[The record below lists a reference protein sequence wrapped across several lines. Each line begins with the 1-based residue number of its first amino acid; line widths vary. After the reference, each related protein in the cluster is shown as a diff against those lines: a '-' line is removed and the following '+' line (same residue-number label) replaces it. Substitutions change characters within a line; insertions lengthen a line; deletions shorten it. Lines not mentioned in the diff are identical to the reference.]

1 MLWSR
6 RSVRLHRADQRLHV
20 DPRLA
25 STDLVNRFE
34 RFDENLVLHASN
46 SRRARGCAFS
56 RLALLYVVDDS
67 FATGGWSSEIYV
79 PNVPEL
85 MENLIAD
92 ADRRLATLKASAA
105 ALGLTAET
113 AVIRGRPAH
122 AIVEHAKNGG
132 FNLIVMGT
140 HGRTG
145 VSHVV
150 MGSVAERVLRK
161 APCPVLTV
169 RGTEA
174 VEVSAKPEAA

>member
-1 MLWSR
+1 MTNTITNIL
-6 RSVRLHRADQRLHV
+6 VPV
-20 DPRLA
+20 DFSPHAEHAFTYATTLA
-25 STDLVNRFE
+25 E
-34 RFDENLVLHASN
+34 RFGAK
-46 SRRARGCAFS
+46 
-56 RLALLYVVDDS
+56 LALLYVVDDS
-67 FATGGWSSEIYV
+67 FVTGGWSSEIYV
-79 PNVPEL
+79 SNVPEL
-85 MENLIAD
+85 IENLIAD

-169 RGTEA
+169 RATEA
-174 VEVSAKPEAA
+174 LEASAKPAAA

>member
-1 MLWSR
+1 MTNTITNIL
-6 RSVRLHRADQRLHV
+6 VPV
-20 DPRLA
+20 DFSPHAEYAFTYATRLA
-25 STDLVNRFE
+25 E
-34 RFDENLVLHASN
+34 RFGAK
-46 SRRARGCAFS
+46 
-56 RLALLYVVDDS
+56 LALLYVVDDS
-67 FATGGWSSEIYV
+67 FVTGGWSSEIYV

-92 ADRRLATLKASAA
+92 ADRRLASLKASAA

-132 FNLIVMGT
+132 FDLIVMGT

-174 VEVSAKPEAA
+174 VEASAKPEAA

>member
-1 MLWSR
+1 MTNTITNIL
-6 RSVRLHRADQRLHV
+6 VPV
-20 DPRLA
+20 DFSPHAEHAFTYATTLA
-25 STDLVNRFE
+25 E
-34 RFDENLVLHASN
+34 RFGAK
-46 SRRARGCAFS
+46 
-56 RLALLYVVDDS
+56 LALLYVVDDS
-67 FATGGWSSEIYV
+67 FVTGGWSSEIYV
-79 PNVPEL
+79 SNVPEL

-113 AVIRGRPAH
+113 AVIRGRPAP

-132 FNLIVMGT
+132 FDLIVMGT

-174 VEVSAKPEAA
+174 VEASAKPAAA

>member
-1 MLWSR
+1 MTNTITNIL
-6 RSVRLHRADQRLHV
+6 VPV
-20 DPRLA
+20 DFSPHAEHAFTYATTLA
-25 STDLVNRFE
+25 E
-34 RFDENLVLHASN
+34 RFGAK
-46 SRRARGCAFS
+46 
-56 RLALLYVVDDS
+56 LALLYVVDDS
-67 FATGGWSSEIYV
+67 FVTGGWSSEIYV

-105 ALGLTAET
+105 ALGLTVET
-113 AVIRGRPAH
+113 AVIRGRPAP

-132 FNLIVMGT
+132 FDLIVMGT

-145 VSHVV
+145 VSHIV

-174 VEVSAKPEAA
+174 VEASAKPAAA

>member
-1 MLWSR
+1 MTNTITNIL
-6 RSVRLHRADQRLHV
+6 VPV
-20 DPRLA
+20 DFSPHAEYAFTYATRLA
-25 STDLVNRFE
+25 E
-34 RFDENLVLHASN
+34 RFGAK
-46 SRRARGCAFS
+46 
-56 RLALLYVVDDS
+56 LALLYVVDDS
-67 FATGGWSSEIYV
+67 FVTGGWSSEIYV
-79 PNVPEL
+79 SNVPEL

-113 AVIRGRPAH
+113 TVIRGRPAH

-132 FNLIVMGT
+132 FDLIVIGT

-174 VEVSAKPEAA
+174 VEASAKPEAA

>member
-1 MLWSR
+1 MTNTITNILVPVDFSP
-6 RSVRLHRADQRLHV
+6 HAERAFTYAAT
-20 DPRLA
+20 LA
-25 STDLVNRFE
+25 E
-34 RFDENLVLHASN
+34 RFGAK
-46 SRRARGCAFS
+46 
-56 RLALLYVVDDS
+56 LALLYVVDDS

-85 MENLIAD
+85 MQNLIAD

-105 ALGLTAET
+105 ALGLKAET

-122 AIVEHAKNGG
+122 AIVEHAQNGG
-132 FNLIVMGT
+132 FDLIVMGT

-145 VSHVV
+145 MSHVV

>member
-1 MLWSR
+1 MTNTITNIL
-6 RSVRLHRADQRLHV
+6 VPV
-20 DPRLA
+20 DFSPHAEHAFTYATTLA
-25 STDLVNRFE
+25 E
-34 RFDENLVLHASN
+34 RFGAK
-46 SRRARGCAFS
+46 
-56 RLALLYVVDDS
+56 LALLYVVDDS
-67 FATGGWSSEIYV
+67 LVTGGWSSEIYV
-79 PNVPEL
+79 SNVPEL
-85 MENLIAD
+85 IENLIAD

-169 RGTEA
+169 RATEA
-174 VEVSAKPEAA
+174 LEASAKPAAA

>member
-1 MLWSR
+1 MTDTITNIL
-6 RSVRLHRADQRLHV
+6 VPV
-20 DPRLA
+20 DFSPHAEHAFTYATTLA
-25 STDLVNRFE
+25 E
-34 RFDENLVLHASN
+34 RFGAK
-46 SRRARGCAFS
+46 
-56 RLALLYVVDDS
+56 LALLYVVDDS
-67 FATGGWSSEIYV
+67 FVTGGWSSEIYV

-105 ALGLTAET
+105 ALGLAAET

-132 FNLIVMGT
+132 FDLIVMGT

-169 RGTEA
+169 RAEA
-174 VEVSAKPEAA
+174 VEASAKPEAA